1 MMNGHNNSQNT
12 NSGDDVNNNEIYK
25 EEISNEFNLL
35 VHTPPR
41 KSISNTKLS
50 DKVNKEGDYISNTA
64 NNNQLQNLNPN
75 SQIIISSSKKRINN
89 IMLDKEN
96 INSQNNK
103 DYNNNNNNNYASS
116 KKSSSKDYIDLNL
129 KIDKGG
135 LKYKNIKRD
144 ERTELFKKTNNIAN
158 NTNDAAKTPGFD
170 KYEEFDKLFSEV
182 LDMVEESKRQG
193 KY

>member
-158 NTNDAAKTPGFD
+158 NTNDDAKTPGFD